1 MSEATWLKV
10 IIPATSDQ
18 VEAIEA
24 LCWSHGAA
32 AVSLLDG
39 ADQALLEPAPGEL
52 PLWSEV
58 LVEVLLPADPS
69 HSGLQTML
77 MALKA
82 ASLIEDLSDLS
93 IHTLADQ
100 PWERAWMDAFQP
112 MRFGSRLL
120 VCPWHCTPDVSAPAV
135 LRLDPGLA
143 FGSGTHATTALCLQW
158 LDAADLEGKAVIDF
172 GCGSGVLALAAGLL
186 GAARLIAVDHDPQA
200 LVATRDNAQ
209 RNQLKTP
216 LSVMTPEAF
225 EGSTATADLIL
236 ANILAHPLIHLAP
249 RLIERLRPGGHLV
262 LSGLLSAQTEEVS
275 AAYRHALGEPT
286 CAEHDGWVRLVF
298 NRTEQSEAPTS

>member
-1 MSEATWLKV
+1 MSESTWHKL
-10 IIPATSDQ
+10 IIPATSDR

-24 LCWSHGAA
+24 LCWTHGSA

-58 LVEVLLPADPS
+58 LVEALMPADPS
-69 HSGLQTML
+69 DDGVETLL

-82 ASLIEDLSDLS
+82 AALINELTDVS

-100 PWERAWMDAFQP
+100 QWERAWMDAFHP
-112 MRFGSRLL
+112 MRFGSRLM
-120 VCPWHCTPDVSAPAV
+120 VCPWHCTPDDAAPVV

-158 LDAADLEGKAVIDF
+158 LDGADLEGKVVIDF

-186 GAARLIAVDHDPQA
+186 GAANLVAVDHDPQA

-209 RNQLKTP
+209 RNQLNTP
-216 LSVMTPEAF
+216 LSVVTPEQF
-225 EGSTATADLIL
+225 ERSTTKADLIL
-236 ANILAHPLIHLAP
+236 ANILAPPLIQLAP
-249 RLIERLRPGGHLV
+249 RLIERLHPGGQLV
-262 LSGLLSAQTEEVS
+262 LSGLLGTQIEEVS
-275 AAYRHALGEPT
+275 AAYREALGEP
-286 CAEHDGWVRLVF
+286 EWVEQDGWARLVF
-298 NRTEQSEAPTS
+298 TRAPENAATAS